1 MIDQPA
7 ELHELLNEMQ
17 SLQANQEEEMDR
29 LRRRL
34 TWLEGRRREFYE
46 IISHNSADLETRRKL
61 EDVER
66 QHDDIQ
72 ALLAQADQDLK
83 RALREIRERILN
95 LRNEEL
101 TRIEQEIKAL
111 RARRDEIRNQL
122 LPEVMAR
129 AAALQEEDAR
139 LTARNEELLRRSRSL
154 DAMDLPTS
162 QVA

>member
-61 EDVER
+61 EDVEQ

-129 AAALQEEDAR
+129 AAALQEEEAR
-139 LTARNEELLRRSRSL
+139 LTVRNEELQRRSRSL